1 VPNPLRPRSARHR
14 RFDARQVAF
23 MGGAVALVAVL
34 AAAALTPAILV
45 TYGIA
50 FNVETTF
57 ARMWPV
63 VLLTLSFATA
73 CIVLLLGLRIGGA
86 HERAPAVA
94 PPGGDD
100 LADVEIY
107 VYAKDTP
114 QPVAAPVHTAANDPA
129 LDPPGDTLHARPL
142 A

>member
-1 VPNPLRPRSARHR
+1 
-14 RFDARQVAF
+14 

-45 TYGIA
+45 SYGIA

-73 CIVLLLGLRIGGA
+73 CIVLLLGLRVGDA
-86 HERAPAVA
+86 RDHPSAPAPHA
-94 PPGGDD
+94 GGDF
-100 LADVEIY
+100 ADVEGY
-107 VYAKDTP
+107 VYARDTP
-114 QPVAAPVHTAANDPA
+114 QTVAASADTAANDPA
-129 LDPPGDTLHARPL
+129 LDAPGDSLRLRPL